1 MCTTCRSV
9 TPSHVCVTLARFCDF
24 TSSSRRIRCFG
35 PRNRRPSASKL
46 FSPSVI
52 FCQMVMDSHSAPR
65 EVGEGVRVAMTSSS
79 RRPASVGGDCGWNR
93 VSHGPEVAADCG
105 LRAPVKRI
113 AEHAMVMMKRTE
125 DLDMASY
132 SGFDE
137 SSRANAAD
145 PITTGD
151 EAIKPKGGDS
161 MWRQAGALLLV
172 IGLGGCM
179 NMDHGPDTGGCGPA
193 CSGHWGASPKQ
204 PPTVPGVQGAYGEK
218 IPMAAPY
225 SANPPA
231 GAMAAAAMMS
241 RSVPLS
247 MVQMSGSGVMP
258 ASYQPGAG
266 GLPAAVM
273 PPGGLISPP
282 GLPFAPGMP
291 PPGTA
296 NVPPGM
302 MPGGMMPGGMMPG
315 GMMPGGMP
323 GAMGGAMAAAMPPQG
338 GHPGTMPGMAG
349 PAMGPGGYAPGVVG
363 ALPPFMGVNPAGGAP
378 RFLSQRT

>member
-24 TSSSRRIRCFG
+24 TSSSRRIRSWG
-35 PRNRRPSASKL
+35 PRQRRPSASKL
-46 FSPSVI
+46 LSPSVI
-52 FCQMVMDSHSAPR
+52 FCQMVIDSHSTPR
-65 EVGEGVRVAMTSSS
+65 EVGEGVRLAMTSS
-79 RRPASVGGDCGWNR
+79 RRQPAAVGGDCGWNR
-93 VSHGPEVAADCG
+93 VEHGPGVAADCG
-105 LRAPVKRI
+105 VRASVRRI
-113 AEHAMVMMKRTE
+113 AKHAMVMMKRAE
-125 DLDMASY
+125 DLDMARY

-137 SSRANAAD
+137 SSQANAAD
-145 PITTGD
+145 PKTTGD

-179 NMDHGPDTGGCGPA
+179 NMDRDMGGYAPGCN
-193 CSGHWGASPKQ
+193 GHWGASARQ
-204 PPTVPGVQGAYGEK
+204 QPTVPGVQGAYGEK

-225 SANPPA
+225 SANPP
-231 GAMAAAAMMS
+231 GAQAAAAMMS

-266 GLPAAVM
+266 ALPGAVS
-273 PPGGLISPP
+273 PPGGLIAPP

-291 PPGTA
+291 PPGPA
-296 NVPPGM
+296 NVP
-302 MPGGMMPGGMMPG
+302 
-315 GMMPGGMP
+315 GMP
-323 GAMGGAMAAAMPPQG
+323 GMPGMGGAMAAAMPPQG
-338 GHPGTMPGMAG
+338 HPGGMSAG
-349 PAMGPGGYAPGVVG
+349 PAMGPGGGYAPGVVG

-378 RFLSQRT
+378 RFLSQRTQVRFIKPIGMKISWL